1 MGSCDT
7 RIPIGGIQ
15 YQRAL
20 NIPLAMSSIMSL
32 GVVNDRNSDLFDLKR
47 FDPSNVLM
55 SEIPVHCCKP
65 VKGYQPGK
73 YTDR

>member
-7 RIPIGGIQ
+7 RIATGGIQ

-32 GVVNDRNSDLFDLKR
+32 CVVNDQRFEFFDPKR
-47 FDPSNVLM
+47 FDR
-55 SEIPVHCCKP
+55 
-65 VKGYQPGK
+65 QR
-73 YTDR
+73 TDVGSSCALLQTSRRISAPKAY

>member
-7 RIPIGGIQ
+7 RIATGGIQ

-32 GVVNDRNSDLFDLKR
+32 GVVNDQRFDVFDLKK

-55 SEIPVHCCKP
+55 SEVPVHCCKP
-65 VKGYQPGK
+65 VEGYQPRK
-73 YTDR
+73 HTD